1 MARPQVIERIQ
12 AMQNASDE
20 ARGQGL
26 RLTLVPT
33 MGFLHDG
40 HASLIRRA
48 RRDGDVV
55 VVSLFVNPTQFGA
68 EEDFASYPRDFDR
81 DVKLID
87 ACGGDIVFAPS
98 VEEMYPDGFATHVD
112 VDGLTE
118 GLCGRSRPGHFRGVA
133 TVVTK
138 LFAAVRPHAAV
149 FGQKDAQQALVIQRL
164 NRDLNLGV
172 EILVAPTIREA
183 DGLARSSRNVY
194 LSAAERRQ
202 APILFHALQ
211 HGRDLVEAGARVRE
225 TVVSAMRAQVERAKD
240 AEIDYVE
247 AVSADSLLEAEMLT
261 GPVLLA
267 LAVQFGRARLI
278 DNVLVPVGGRSLES
292 S

>member
-1 MARPQVIERIQ
+1 MFFPADLVARPKVIEHVQ
-12 AMQNASDE
+12 AMQSVSDE

-33 MGFLHDG
+33 MGFLHAG

-48 RRDGDVV
+48 RRDGDMV
-55 VVSLFVNPTQFGA
+55 VVSLFVNPTQFGP
-68 EEDFASYPRDFDR
+68 EEDFSTYPRDFESDLS
-81 DVKLID
+81 LIE

-98 VEEMYPDGFATHVD
+98 VEEMYPDGFATSVHVEG
-112 VDGLTE
+112 VAE
-118 GLCGRSRPGHFRGVA
+118 GLCATARPVHFRGVA

-164 NRDLNLGV
+164 SRDLNLGV

-194 LSAAERRQ
+194 LSADERRQ

-211 HGRDLVEAGARVRE
+211 HGRDLVAAGEREREA
-225 TVVSAMRAQVERAKD
+225 VVSAMRTQVERAKD
-240 AEIDYVE
+240 AKIDY
-247 AVSADSLLEAEMLT
+247 AVAVNAESLRETEMLNGT
-261 GPVLLA
+261 VLLA

-278 DNVLVPVGGRSLES
+278 DNVLASA
-292 S
+292 

>member
-1 MARPQVIERIQ
+1 MRS
-12 AMQNASDE
+12 ASDE

-33 MGFLHDG
+33 MGFLHAG

-55 VVSLFVNPTQFGA
+55 VVSLFVNPTQFGP
-68 EEDFASYPRDFDR
+68 EEDFSSYPRDFER
-81 DVKLID
+81 DIKLIE
-87 ACGGDIVFAPS
+87 ACGGDMVFAPS
-98 VEEMYPDGFATHVD
+98 VEEMYPDGFATHVH
-112 VDGLTE
+112 VDGVAE
-118 GLCGRSRPGHFRGVA
+118 GLCGATRPGHFHGVA

-149 FGQKDAQQALVIQRL
+149 FGQKDAQQALVIRRL
-164 NRDLNLGV
+164 SRDLDLGV

-194 LSAAERRQ
+194 LSEDERRQ

-211 HGRDLVEAGARVRE
+211 HGRDLVAAGERE
-225 TVVSAMRAQVERAKD
+225 REVVVSAMRVEVERAKD
-240 AEIDYVE
+240 AEIDYAA
-247 AVSADSLLEAEMLT
+247 AVNAESLQETELLS
-261 GPVLLA
+261 GLVLLA

-278 DNVLVPVGGRSLES
+278 DNVLASA
-292 S
+292 